1 MLPPRKARLCSSARQ
16 YKKRKGLKKEDPRD
30 NMTTLELVLDM
41 PEEAAI
47 TETSGQGELST
58 VSKNAAIPREGGE
71 AAGAAGIAAEERT
84 GVPVIAPGNA
94 PSSIKLQRIRLEA
107 PFRSRITMNRQKTNR
122 TRGFCFS

>member
-1 MLPPRKARLCSSARQ
+1 
-16 YKKRKGLKKEDPRD
+16 
-30 NMTTLELVLDM
+30 MTTRELVLDM
-41 PEEAAI
+41 PEKAAI

-71 AAGAAGIAAEERT
+71 AAGAAGIAAEERA

-94 PSSIKLQRIRLEA
+94 PSSIKLQRIRLKA
-107 PFRSRITMNRQKTNR
+107 PFRSRATMNRQKTDR